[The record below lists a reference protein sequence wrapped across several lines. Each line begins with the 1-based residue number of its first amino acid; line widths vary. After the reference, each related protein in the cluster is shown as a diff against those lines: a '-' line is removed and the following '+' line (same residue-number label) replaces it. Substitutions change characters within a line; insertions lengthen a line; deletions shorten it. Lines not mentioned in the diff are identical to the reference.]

1 MATSETNGTV
11 KCPRCG
17 GQAQAFTVMC
27 GPRTPGSDDLKCTT
41 GVMRNTGMSEPYLLA
56 TYPRL

>member
-1 MATSETNGTV
+1 MGNESSE

-27 GPRTPGSDDLKCTT
+27 GPENAG
-41 GVMRNTGMSEPYLLA
+41 
-56 TYPRL
+56 